1 MTKGTLFCQLA
12 LSRHEVDTRSMAQLW
27 MSQASATDRCFQWRA
42 GGFFNLVLCYLFFNH
57 LGGRKMLQDLVQ
69 LLASH
74 FQLGHLNHHFRI
86 RFFFRTEGIIEAGTT
101 GRSLKLG
108 AFGHVF
114 HFYHIDEGIAITQ
127 AGHVVLAY
135 TTSWTGE
142 FDQTVCCRWQFFF
155 GTHRCG
161 ARMAEGG

>member
-1 MTKGTLFCQLA
+1 
-12 LSRHEVDTRSMAQLW
+12 
-27 MSQASATDRCFQWRA
+27 
-42 GGFFNLVLCYLFFNH
+42 
-57 LGGRKMLQDLVQ
+57 MLQDLVQ

-74 FQLGHLNHHFRI
+74 FQLGHLHHHFRI
-86 RFFFRTEGIIEAGTT
+86 RQFRTVSGIIEAGTT

-135 TTSWTGE
+135 TTS
-142 FDQTVCCRWQFFF
+142 
-155 GTHRCG
+155 
-161 ARMAEGG
+161 